1 MSIGRIVRGSACLLA
16 GLLLGG
22 SMASA
27 KGLSRKAKA
36 PAALV
41 EVEGKLLE
49 YEEEHAWC
57 TYKPGAVVH
66 GVGESPWA
74 RFRVSGPTIQAGR
87 SFGVLLKCGTRKDL
101 LPALRSGLGRNFT
114 LVVPQDF
121 LEGKY
126 SEIEDC
132 SISPVAMRRWMLV
145 EGDSKAR

>member
-1 MSIGRIVRGSACLLA
+1 MAIDRILRSSACLLA

-27 KGLSRKAKA
+27 KGLARKAKA

-57 TYKPGAVVH
+57 TYRSGAAMH
-66 GVGESPWA
+66 GAGESPWI
-74 RFRVSGPTIQAGR
+74 RFQVTGPTVKSGR
-87 SFGVLLKCGTRKDL
+87 SFGVLFKCGTRKDL
-101 LPALRSGLGRNFT
+101 LPELRSGVGRNFT
-114 LVVPQDF
+114 IVVPQDF

-132 SISPVAMRRWMLV
+132 SIDPTAMKRWRPL